1 MPFLDRMK
9 RKRRLDGVVISTC
22 GEIYIYEGFMILLFG
37 QSLAQLFPNFKGYV
51 SIELRNIP
59 LI

>member
-37 QSLAQLFPNFKGYV
+37 QSLTQLFPKFKGYY
-51 SIELRNIP
+51 INL
-59 LI
+59 